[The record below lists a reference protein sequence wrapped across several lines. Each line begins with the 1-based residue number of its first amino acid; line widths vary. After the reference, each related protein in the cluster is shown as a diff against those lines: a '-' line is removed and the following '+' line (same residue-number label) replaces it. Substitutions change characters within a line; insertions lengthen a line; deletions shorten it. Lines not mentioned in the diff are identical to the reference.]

1 MLDMSKF
8 WKSPQEAAQELGG
21 EVIEISSQ
29 IADGRKRWPGTIKSA
44 TIKTPQGTVRLH
56 HVDCYGWCRKENS
69 NA

>member
-21 EVIEISSQ
+21 KVIETTMQ
-29 IADGRKRWPGTIKSA
+29 VADGRKRWPGTIKSA
-44 TIKTPQGTVRLH
+44 TIETSQGTIYLH
-56 HVDCYGWCRKENS
+56 YVDCYGWCR